1 MANRPDGRYSL
12 VEVDRETQS
21 DAATVKSFHQS
32 SSVAV
37 PVVVLTT
44 LITAVASVCGTY
56 FATRNTT
63 PVDCASRESVIALD
77 GKLEQLNTRFSA
89 LTEKV
94 IADSE
99 RQHNDLVD
107 LKLKVIE
114 QNRNK

>member
-1 MANRPDGRYSL
+1 MSRPDGRYSL
-12 VEVDRETQS
+12 VEVDRDVKS
-21 DAATVKSFHQS
+21 DAETVKSFHS
-32 SSVAV
+32 SGSIAI

-44 LITAVASVCGTY
+44 LITAAASVLGTY

-63 PVDCASRESVIALD
+63 PVDCASRESVTALD

-99 RQHNDLVD
+99 RQHNDIVD
-107 LKLKVIE
+107 LKLRLVE